1 MLAEVTPELAQQRA
15 AEFGFSRSTADWR
28 QLVADPAIDVVDIC
42 APNFLHK
49 EMALEAIRHGK
60 HVYSEKPLA
69 LDAKDAAEM
78 VQAARAKG
86 VKTLVGFNY
95 MKNPTSQLAREI
107 IANGE
112 IGEVVH
118 FYGTH
123 NEDYLADPRTPIDW
137 HCRKATAGLGA
148 LGDLAAHIVNMAHY
162 LVGDIVAVSGDMQ
175 TIIKQRP
182 DAKDPTLMHQ
192 VENED
197 QASALVRFAGGA
209 MGTIETSRIA
219 CGRKMGLTYVVTGT
233 KGTLSYTQ
241 ERMAE
246 LKLYRHDEPAER
258 QGFKTLLVGP
268 KHPDYAAF
276 CISAGHGI
284 GFNDQKTVEIRDLVN
299 GIAAGDRM
307 WPDFEEGWKVSCVLD
322 AIAAS
327 AEQRRWLE
335 INRD

>member
-1 MLAEVTPELAQQRA
+1 
-15 AEFGFSRSTADWR
+15 
-28 QLVADPAIDVVDIC
+28 
-42 APNFLHK
+42 
-49 EMALEAIRHGK
+49 
-60 HVYSEKPLA
+60 
-69 LDAKDAAEM
+69 
-78 VQAARAKG
+78 
-86 VKTLVGFNY
+86 

-123 NEDYLADPRTPIDW
+123 NEDYLADPRTPLDW
-137 HCRKATAGLGA
+137 HCRRASAGLGA

-162 LVGDIVAVSGDMQ
+162 LVGDIVAVCGDMQ
-175 TIIKQRP
+175 TVIKQRP
-182 DAKDPTLMHQ
+182 DPQDPARLLP

-197 QASALVRFAGGA
+197 QAGALLRFAGGA